1 MTDPPATQGEP
12 GAPLTVHKLDAQGR
26 EVWRYPGTT
35 LHVAPDRIVLEAEFS
50 RQPMEVGGLRMEPG
64 DRFVET
70 FYMDRWY
77 NVFAVYHGI
86 GPRLRGWYCNIA
98 RPARVE
104 AGDVYA
110 EDLALDLIVLP
121 DGTSQ
126 VLDRDEFDVLSLS
139 DQDRDRALQGLA
151 DLTER
156 VERGEEP
163 FLFPG

>member
-1 MTDPPATQGEP
+1 MTARPAGRGEP

-26 EVWRYPGTT
+26 EVWRYPGRT
-35 LHVAPDRIVLEAEFS
+35 LEIAPDRIVLEAEFG
-50 RQPMEVGGLRMEPG
+50 RPPMEVGGLRMEPG

-77 NVFAVYHGI
+77 NVFAVYQGR

-121 DGTSQ
+121 DGTSH

-139 DQDRDRALQGLA
+139 DHDREQALQGLA
-151 DLTER
+151 DLTRR
-156 VERGEEP
+156 VQRGEEP
-163 FLFPG
+163 FRFPG